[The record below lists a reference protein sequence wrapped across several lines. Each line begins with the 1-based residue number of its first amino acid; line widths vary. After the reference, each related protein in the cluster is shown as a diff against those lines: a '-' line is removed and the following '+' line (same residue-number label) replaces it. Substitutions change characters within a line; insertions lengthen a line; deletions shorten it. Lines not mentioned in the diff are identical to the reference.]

1 MRAVK
6 YALAA
11 LCLLLVVYNVGCHL
25 SRQTILY
32 TDESWYIASGIEMLK
47 AHHFI
52 VNTIW
57 QHTDYRNTKPP
68 LGLWGVMAGYSLP
81 LPPLLAVRLF
91 SLLAALATA
100 LATFLYGYRT
110 RGFYVGLLAVLLLF
124 TIPDFVTNHNAR
136 SADCDML
143 FIGMTTLGLLAFSRG
158 RAKALATGYFFLGLA
173 FLAKSFHALPYALA
187 ALAYTLYLVWIGRLS
202 LRRSLL
208 LPFCF
213 YIPVLPWAVA
223 RYAHDGLQFFSA
235 MVQVDL
241 LDRRYAVGGTQ
252 AIHSFYYF
260 NSIQLGFGLA
270 LIAAAIALIHPPARA
285 TLKSPTSILL
295 LLWTAIPLSFLVSA
309 TNGFFWYVFPV
320 FPAIALLIATPVVA
334 AVQSEKRLY
343 VVACSSLVLILLF
356 SNEQRLQH
364 WVSEVELDPLSVAL
378 TQIHQQ
384 TGGRAATVAIAGT
397 PVPWSREYYATAVLY
412 NLIPVNNLPAAAPD
426 YLISSTNSV
435 SRLH

>member
-1 MRAVK
+1 
-6 YALAA
+6 
-11 LCLLLVVYNVGCHL
+11 
-25 SRQTILY
+25 
-32 TDESWYIASGIEMLK
+32 
-47 AHHFI
+47 
-52 VNTIW
+52 
-57 QHTDYRNTKPP
+57 
-68 LGLWGVMAGYSLP
+68 
-81 LPPLLAVRLF
+81 
-91 SLLAALATA
+91 
-100 LATFLYGYRT
+100 
-110 RGFYVGLLAVLLLF
+110 
-124 TIPDFVTNHNAR
+124 
-136 SADCDML
+136 
-143 FIGMTTLGLLAFSRG
+143 
-158 RAKALATGYFFLGLA
+158 
-173 FLAKSFHALPYALA
+173 
-187 ALAYTLYLVWIGRLS
+187 
-202 LRRSLL
+202 
-208 LPFCF
+208 
-213 YIPVLPWAVA
+213 
-223 RYAHDGLQFFSA
+223 

-426 YLISSTNSV
+426 YLISATNSV